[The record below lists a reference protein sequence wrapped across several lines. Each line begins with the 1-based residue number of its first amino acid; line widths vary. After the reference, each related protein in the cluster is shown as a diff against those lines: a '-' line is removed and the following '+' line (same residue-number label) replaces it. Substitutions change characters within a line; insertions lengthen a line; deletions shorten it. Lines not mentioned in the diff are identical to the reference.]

1 VNNFLFK
8 DRDGQTSLPQE
19 LRKGLIPKNIQTVGE
34 LDEYEEQN
42 IAEGI
47 IWLEGINEKCLDYTF
62 WSKLH
67 KKLFKDVW
75 EWAGKIRQHELNNPD
90 FLLPA
95 QIRTELMKLIKN
107 SGYWIEHKT
116 YPEKEIIARLHERL
130 LTIHPFAN
138 GNGRW
143 SRILTEYI
151 CKKNQI
157 QIPTWNVKL
166 KNDSKE
172 RRQEYIRAIEKARH
186 NKEFGILIDQIF
198 C

>member
-1 VNNFLFK
+1 MNNFLFK
-8 DRDGQTSLPQE
+8 DRDGQTPLPEE

-42 IAEGI
+42 IAEGL
-47 IWLEGINEKCLDYTF
+47 IWLEDTDEKCLDYIF

-67 KKLFKDVW
+67 KKLLKDVW
-75 EWAGKIRQHELNNPD
+75 KWAGEIRKHDLNNPD

-95 QIRTELMKLIKN
+95 NIRTELMKLIGN
-107 SGYWIEHKT
+107 LEYWFEHKT
-116 YPEKEIIARLHERL
+116 YPENEIIARLHERL

-157 QIPTWNVKL
+157 QIPTC
-166 KNDSKE
+166 
-172 RRQEYIRAIEKARH
+172 ARV
-186 NKEFGILIDQIF
+186 NANGNCCWK
-198 C
+198 

>member
-1 VNNFLFK
+1 MNNFFFK
-8 DRDGQTSLPQE
+8 DRDGKTPLSEE

-42 IAEGI
+42 IAEGL
-47 IWLEGINEKCLDYTF
+47 IWLEGTNQKCLDYIF
-62 WSKLH
+62 WCKLH
-67 KKLFKDVW
+67 KKLLKDVW
-75 EWAGKIRQHELNNPD
+75 EWAGKIRKNDLNNPD

-95 QIRTELMKLIKN
+95 NIRTELMKLIRN
-107 SGYWIEHKT
+107 LEYWFEHKS
-116 YPEKEIIARLHERL
+116 YPEKDIIARLHERL

-166 KNDSKE
+166 KDDPKK
-172 RRQEYIRAIEKARH
+172 RRQEYIDAIEEARRKK
-186 NKEFGILIDQIF
+186 NFKLLIKQIF
-198 C
+198 N